1 VALSEEQIKDLIR
14 KSSDND
20 IQNDLKQRDYTY
32 TQRSEVRFLDG
43 HGALQKTET
52 ETSEVMVLYGEQVE
66 RKIAKN
72 DQPLS
77 DKGAYSG
84 GHFGARMQ
92 RACVFA
98 SNGGSSQ
105 AKCESTRNPC

>member
-43 HGALQKTET
+43 HGALQKTDAAR
-52 ETSEVMVLYGEQVE
+52 LRIRQQRWVE
-66 RKIAKN
+66 
-72 DQPLS
+72 
-77 DKGAYSG
+77 SG
-84 GHFGARMQ
+84 G
-92 RACVFA
+92 V
-98 SNGGSSQ
+98 
-105 AKCESTRNPC
+105 